1 MDNKSTIAIRDI
13 GELSIWG
20 VACIFIEEEGII
32 TLIPKNKD
40 DARLL
45 FKHQFDE
52 AFEFSYYSNFRKN
65 IAYIRSVKTD
75 FNHNVQLITSY
86 IIRVLDESSD
96 ISEITLTGDA
106 IDCFF
111 NPAFFFY
118 DKQQAGEEISINLAY
133 QSIVANEWEI
143 FIEGTETTI
152 SLSYG
157 KILIRGIGSDLQLHP
172 CLTASFPP
180 TRDIT
185 FIIKVYQ
192 CITRFLRIVLYN
204 YSCGSL
210 KTQIFTCEK
219 DGKSFNGFLKDY
231 SVKKDS
237 FKQSSPEAN
246 YRKLKP
252 FIQQCLQFAADNPV
266 YSFVHYPGYG
276 LRQTHYDCNTI
287 DCINIFS
294 AFESECHANKETFE
308 RADASNIE
316 SIKSQVIT
324 CVEDL
329 NSRDISTEEHNFL
342 KQSKE
347 RISQIGTQF
356 GQSKKITNAYQQLC
370 NALESSTAHL
380 LYRTYPQQQG
390 VLDEKRIKRVADRL
404 TGLRA
409 SIVHGDFSGEL
420 TPQDVQLFRFLEVL
434 TYCMLLRRIGLKDS
448 EIEVFIGAVF
458 MCNDTVYSYLKTD
471 ND

>member
-1 MDNKSTIAIRDI
+1 MDNKSTITIRDI
-13 GELSIWG
+13 GELNIWG
-20 VACIFIEEEGII
+20 VVCIFIEEEGII

-40 DARLL
+40 DAHLL
-45 FKHQFDE
+45 FKHQLDE
-52 AFEFSYYSNFRKN
+52 AFVFSYYSNLRKN
-65 IAYIRSVKTD
+65 IAFVRSVKTD
-75 FNHNVQLITSY
+75 FNHNIQLTTSY
-86 IIRVLDESSD
+86 IIRVLDETSD

-118 DKQQAGEEISINLAY
+118 DKRKAGEEISINLAY
-133 QSIVANEWEI
+133 QSIVADEWKVS
-143 FIEGTETTI
+143 IEGTETTV

-157 KILIRGIGSDLQLHP
+157 KILIRGVGSDLQLHP
-172 CLTASFPP
+172 CLTVSFPP

-192 CITRFLRIVLYN
+192 CIMRFLRIVLYN
-204 YSCGSL
+204 YCCGSL

-219 DGKSFNGFLKDY
+219 NGTSFNGFLKDY

-237 FKQSSPEAN
+237 FKQSSLEAT

-252 FIQQCLQFAADNPV
+252 FIQQCLQFAADNPG
-266 YSFVHYPGYG
+266 YSFTHYPGYG
-276 LRQTHYDCNTI
+276 LRKTHYDCSTI
-287 DCINIFS
+287 DCINIYS
-294 AFESECHANKETFE
+294 AFESECHADKEIFE
-308 RADASNIE
+308 KADTSNIE
-316 SIKSQVIT
+316 SIKSQAIT
-324 CVEDL
+324 CVEAL
-329 NSRDISTEEHNFL
+329 NCRDISTEEHNFL
-342 KQSKE
+342 EQSKE

-356 GQSKKITNAYQQLC
+356 GQSKKISNAYQQLC
-370 NALESSTAHL
+370 NALGSSTAHL

-390 VLDEKRIKRVADRL
+390 VLDEKGIKQIAVRV

-409 SIVHGDFSGEL
+409 TIVHGDFDGDLSPE
-420 TPQDVQLFRFLEVL
+420 DIQLFHFLEVL
-434 TYCMLLRRIGLKDS
+434 TYCMLLRRIGLRDN
-448 EIEVFIGAVF
+448 EIEMFIGAVF